1 MVWVTLLYAV
11 LVAGCFWFLPRGTRP
26 SIAAPTRW
34 IGVAAGLMSYGSS
47 WLVIWAL
54 TLAPM
59 ALVSALRET
68 SIVFAVIIGVVF
80 MQERLSLARLA
91 SITTTLVG
99 TTLLK
104 LSR

>member
-1 MVWVTLLYAV
+1 MSAAV
-11 LVAGCFWFLPRGTRP
+11 HVLQRGRRIP
-26 SIAAPTRW
+26 VSERSQRV
-34 IGVAAGLMSYGSS
+34 GVLAGLMSYGSS

-80 MQERLSLARLA
+80 LHERLSLMRLA
-91 SITTTLVG
+91 SIATTLIG
-99 TTLLK
+99 TAVLK
-104 LSR
+104 MNK

>member
-1 MVWVTLLYAV
+1 
-11 LVAGCFWFLPRGTRP
+11 
-26 SIAAPTRW
+26 
-34 IGVAAGLMSYGSS
+34 MSYGSS
-47 WLVIWAL
+47 WLIICAL

-80 MQERLSLARLA
+80 MQERLSLARLT
-91 SITTTLVG
+91 SITMALVG